1 MISKV
6 SAQIFDDDFGLRREF
21 FRDGYFYPGDLGVV
35 SPDGRL
41 ALHGRV
47 TDVVNV
53 FGTKYAPGPIEEELQ
68 NALGAGGVCA
78 FSLPR
83 DDGEEVLHV
92 VIESTRRS
100 DDAKMAAVLRRL
112 LTGTPQSAT
121 LAAKI
126 QVQYVRALDPGL
138 IVDELAIVKRL
149 AVVPDTEKNGL
160 GAMNRDKMRRTVDFI
175 NNNVDVQG
183 RKLTLEDIYREGYL
197 PSTPIRP

>member
-1 MISKV
+1 MKQLGLLLCLAAAAL
-6 SAQIFDDDFGLRREF
+6 AQKRAITHQDIWLMKRTGE
-21 FRDGYFYPGDLGVV
+21 PVV

-126 QVQYVRALDPGL
+126 HHVAALPRNHMGKVQRETLKRQLGL
-138 IVDELAIVKRL
+138 R
-149 AVVPDTEKNGL
+149 
-160 GAMNRDKMRRTVDFI
+160 
-175 NNNVDVQG
+175 
-183 RKLTLEDIYREGYL
+183 
-197 PSTPIRP
+197 